1 MGKLRNDLQ
10 DFVKNSIEKYNTC
23 DWETLIYD
31 WLLDNF
37 AIKKMK
43 LNIMNIKNEEYMSG
57 EVLIF
62 KHPLSVIC
70 NSIREFIFK
79 REFISVP
86 NHIIIEKLKAFAED
100 NALKVKIDDSGYI
113 ELVLVRKDVFDKYED
128 LDLKIQGGE

>member
-1 MGKLRNDLQ
+1 
-10 DFVKNSIEKYNTC
+10 
-23 DWETLIYD
+23 
-31 WLLDNF
+31 
-37 AIKKMK
+37 
-43 LNIMNIKNEEYMSG
+43 MNIKNEEYMSG

-70 NSIREFIFK
+70 NSIRELIFK

-113 ELVLVRKDVFDKYED
+113 ELVLVRKDIFDKYED